1 MSSEESDKIA
11 RRTET
16 KLRHMFISM
25 LFALVVG
32 QLTVTV
38 YTSLQN
44 FEFTLEWLNSAKYT
58 ISHFVL
64 ALFVITTSWV
74 DWSNTFEEPNFP
86 RLTTIISKGFALLI
100 IDIFILIL
108 YFGLIEKIDSFEK
121 PSANPESTLFIM
133 IFVLYIIWD
142 LVYSNSELKK
152 KIWEILPA
160 VLCTLASFLIL
171 LLLSLKDYVLLADAM
186 LLLTLFGF
194 RWLKNNIPGAEVNEE
209 KV

>member
-1 MSSEESDKIA
+1 MSSEESDEIA
-11 RRTET
+11 RKTET

-32 QLTVTV
+32 QLTVTI
-38 YTSLQN
+38 YTSLQD
-44 FEFTLEWLNSAKYT
+44 FQFTLEWLNSAKYT

-108 YFGLIEKIDSFEK
+108 YFGLIEKIDPLGK
-121 PSANPESTLFIM
+121 PSANPESTLFVM

-142 LVYSNSELKK
+142 LVYSSSEIKK
-152 KIWEILPA
+152 KVWEILPA
-160 VLCTLASFLIL
+160 VLCTFASFLIL

-209 KV
+209 KE